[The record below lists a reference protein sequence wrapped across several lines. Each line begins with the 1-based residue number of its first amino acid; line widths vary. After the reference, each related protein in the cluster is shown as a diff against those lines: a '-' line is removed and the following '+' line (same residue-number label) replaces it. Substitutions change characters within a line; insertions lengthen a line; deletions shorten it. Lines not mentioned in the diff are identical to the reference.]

1 MCIPVDPGR
10 RNRAYRVSRA
20 ASRVVANLVF
30 GLLLF
35 AVTIGFARPAAAT
48 IGDLNENGETN
59 LGDWRCFTSISP
71 ESAGKHPK

>member
-1 MCIPVDPGR
+1 
-10 RNRAYRVSRA
+10 
-20 ASRVVANLVF
+20 VANLVF